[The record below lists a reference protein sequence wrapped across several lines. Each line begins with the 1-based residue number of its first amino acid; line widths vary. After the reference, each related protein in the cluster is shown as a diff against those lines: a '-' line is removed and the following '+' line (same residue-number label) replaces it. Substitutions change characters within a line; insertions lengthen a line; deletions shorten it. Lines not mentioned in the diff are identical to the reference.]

1 MPDKLIK
8 TLSTFFYVGYFP
20 AAPGSVASFAG
31 LLGIIVLHDY
41 WGAYIAV
48 TIIVTILGFAVCGK
62 AEKIFNEKDP
72 SRIVIDEVA
81 GSLMAFFM
89 LPLTPSVLITAYFL
103 FRAFD
108 MFKVYPVNKFEEI
121 PGAAGIMCDDI
132 FAGIYTNIVMHL
144 ALKWAALIS

>member
-20 AAPGSVASFAG
+20 AAPGSVASFVG
-31 LLGIIVLHDY
+31 LLGISVLHDY
-41 WGAYIAV
+41 WCVYIAV
-48 TIIVTILGFAVCGK
+48 MIIVTILGFAVCGK

-108 MFKVYPVNKFEEI
+108 MFKVYPVNKFDDMEGSVGI
-121 PGAAGIMCDDI
+121 MLDDLVAGLYTNVTMHIAIRLAGI
-132 FAGIYTNIVMHL
+132 V
-144 ALKWAALIS
+144 